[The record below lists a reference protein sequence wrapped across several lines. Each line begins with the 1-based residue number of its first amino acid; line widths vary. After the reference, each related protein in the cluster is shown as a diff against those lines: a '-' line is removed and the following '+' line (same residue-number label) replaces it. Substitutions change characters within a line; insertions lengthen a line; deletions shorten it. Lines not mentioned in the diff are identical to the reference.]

1 MADNNDKRYRHLAQ
15 QRVLLTLKILL
26 AHSVEGI
33 TPSQIS
39 IAVATSPSN
48 TTRDLC
54 NLQIAGLAHQR
65 YGRWFSL
72 L

>member
-1 MADNNDKRYRHLAQ
+1 MADSNDKRYQHIAQ

-26 AHSVEGI
+26 AHSSEGI

-39 IAVATSPSN
+39 MTVKTSPSN
-48 TTRDLC
+48 TTRDLA
-54 NLQIAGLAHQR
+54 NLEIAGLAYQR